1 MAKVSERA
9 LGSDCRSS
17 DPLCAFG
24 IESRAWPK
32 PGSRMESD
40 GLGLDRVG
48 QGWTGLDQ
56 LGWQPGRLENER

>member
-1 MAKVSERA
+1 
-9 LGSDCRSS
+9 
-17 DPLCAFG
+17 
-24 IESRAWPK
+24 
-32 PGSRMESD
+32 MESD